1 MMETRSGRTHRR
13 SPTFFLCFALILCVG
28 CYANMY
34 DDSTIDEE
42 ETAIIRGPVGPGF
55 PMQLTIGDQEKPKK
69 TARIAAGTYTLD
81 VKWIGEKNA
90 PPDFMKGHLLRV
102 PYQCSITYDIKAGK
116 KYDVT
121 VIKEKVSLYEYDT
134 TKVTGTRRDGRI
146 VASCEGF
153 YVGCCP

>member
-55 PMQLTIGDQEKPKK
+55 PMQLTIGDQEKPRK
-69 TARIAAGTYTLD
+69 TARMSRLLMCTSVSLRAQCGHLMA
-81 VKWIGEKNA
+81 WIGVRCWEIA
-90 PPDFMKGHLLRV
+90 SSL
-102 PYQCSITYDIKAGK
+102 CS
-116 KYDVT
+116 
-121 VIKEKVSLYEYDT
+121 S
-134 TKVTGTRRDGRI
+134 R
-146 VASCEGF
+146 
-153 YVGCCP
+153 

>member
-1 MMETRSGRTHRR
+1 METKPGRTLRR
-13 SPTFFLCFALILCVG
+13 SPVAVLCFALILSAG
-28 CYANMY
+28 CYAKMY
-34 DDSTIDEE
+34 DASSIDEE

-55 PMQLTIGDQEKPKK
+55 PMKLTIGDQEKPKK
-69 TARIAAGTYTLD
+69 TARIRAGHYTLD

-90 PPDFMKGHLLRV
+90 PPDFMKGHLLRI
-102 PYQCSITYDIKAGK
+102 PYECSMTYDIKAGK

-134 TKVTGTRRDGRI
+134 SKITGARRDGRI
-146 VASCEGF
+146 VASCEGV